1 MSKIVNGI
9 RKSTAD
15 TEVLIKS
22 VGFRVPPRNSTR
34 WNSQFYMLRK
44 YLEALQ
50 KDPILQ
56 TKLSA
61 CKRHGKLLPLQ
72 VEMLKE
78 LIILLGPFQQATDV
92 LQRDKETVGLV
103 IPAYLDM
110 LNKCTMDPLKNPD
123 CVLIQNCRGT
133 AEGLRHS
140 LVERLGSVMEN
151 TYFLLGKE

>member
-34 WNSQFYMLRK
+34 WNSQFYILRK

-50 KDPILQ
+50 KDLILQ

-61 CKRHGKLLPLQ
+61 CKRHGKLLLLQ
-72 VEMLKE
+72 VKMLKV
-78 LIILLGPFQQATDV
+78 LIILGPFQQATDV

-103 IPAYLDM
+103 FPAYLDM
-110 LNKCTMDPLKNPD
+110 LNKCTMDPLMNPD
-123 CVLIQNCRGT
+123 CVLIQNCRGM
-133 AEGLRHS
+133 AGGVRHS
-140 LVERLGSVMEN
+140 LVERLGSVMED